1 MSKKANGL
9 EDFLTSPASYDHV
22 MLPYKNI
29 TDDDCIRLA
38 GGLKLNKAIT
48 HIDLDHNKIG
58 NKGALAILEGLKGN
72 SKLYQLY
79 LDNNQI
85 GPDMVS
91 QIKHSLQHIKIF
103 SIHNQKP
110 VIVKKEKKEE
120 KTEIISDDYVASEAK
135 HVLSKES
142 RLKESLA
149 KAHDEIGLL
158 QVRSDSTTVTEL
170 MTIPTNEEEIET
182 EVTGDGSW

>member
-1 MSKKANGL
+1 MRIGAALKTMNK
-9 EDFLTSPASYDHV
+9 YDIP
-22 MLPYKNI
+22 L
-29 TDDDCIRLA
+29 
-38 GGLKLNKAIT
+38 
-48 HIDLDHNKIG
+48 
-58 NKGALAILEGLKGN
+58 
-72 SKLYQLY
+72 LY
-79 LDNNQI
+79 LYLENNQIGDRGAAAVLEVLEAAVSCDSKPTSGHFCIFLRDNQI
-85 GPDMVS
+85 GPDIANQLRQKFCFVVTAD
-91 QIKHSLQHIKIF
+91 H
-103 SIHNQKP
+103 QKP
-110 VIVKKEKKEE
+110 VIIEEEKKEE
-120 KTEIISDDYVASEAK
+120 KTEIVLDDHVASEAK